1 MTRRWSTSG
10 VIGLAL
16 VAVFVVVGIVGPL
29 LAPYDPVR
37 GILADRFAPPS
48 FAHWLGTDAT
58 GVDTLSQLLYGAR
71 AALMLGVTV
80 VAISASF
87 GLVVGALSGWF
98 GGIID
103 ELVMRVVD
111 VLLAFPGILLN
122 IAVVAT
128 VARPGVG
135 VMVVALVV
143 NGWVGYARVA
153 RAQALALRERE
164 FVTAALALGA
174 SRRRVM
180 LRHIVPSLLPPML
193 VQMSFAFGGVIL
205 VEASLSYL
213 GLGPQVGYSWGAM
226 LEQGT
231 TFLWRDGF
239 VHYALAPGLAVT
251 WVVVGAN
258 LLGDGLR
265 DALDPARSA

>member
-1 MTRRWSTSG
+1 MKRRWSISG
-10 VIGLAL
+10 MIGLAL
-16 VAVFVVVGIVGPL
+16 IGLFVIAGVIGPYV
-29 LAPYDPVR
+29 APYDPVR
-37 GILADRFAPPS
+37 GVLADRFAAPS

-58 GVDTLSQLLYGAR
+58 GVDALSQLLHGAR
-71 AALMLGVTV
+71 AALILGVSV
-80 VAISASF
+80 VATSASF
-87 GLVVGALSGWF
+87 GLAVGALPGWF
-98 GGIID
+98 GGSFD

-122 IAVVAT
+122 IAIVAT
-128 VARPGVG
+128 VANPGIR
-135 VMVVALVV
+135 VMIVALAI

-174 SRRRVM
+174 SRRRVV
-180 LRHIVPSLLPPML
+180 LRHIMPGLLPAML

-231 TFLWRDGF
+231 TFLWRGGF

-265 DALDPARSA
+265 DRFDPARSV

>member
-1 MTRRWSTSG
+1 MTRRWTPSA
-10 VIGLAL
+10 VLGLVM
-16 VAVFVVVGIVGPL
+16 VATFVVLGLIGPYI
-29 LAPYDPVR
+29 APYDPTHDA
-37 GILADRFAPPS
+37 LAERFAPPS
-48 FAHWLGTDAT
+48 LAHWLGTDAT
-58 GVDTLSQLLYGAR
+58 GIDALSQLLHGAR
-71 AALMLGVTV
+71 AALVLGVSV

-87 GLVVGALSGWF
+87 GLAVGTLSGWF
-98 GGIID
+98 GGVLD

-122 IAVVAT
+122 IAIVAT
-128 VARPGVG
+128 VAHPSVT
-135 VMVVALVV
+135 VVIAALAL

-164 FVTAALALGA
+164 FVVAALALGA
-174 SRRRVM
+174 SRRRV
-180 LRHIVPSLLPPML
+180 LWHHIAPNLLAPAL

-231 TFLWRDGF
+231 TFLWRDGY

-251 WVVVGAN
+251 WVVLGAN

-265 DALDPARSA
+265 DRFDPKRGP